1 MNKPHKLYKVTVH
14 YETEIEASTKKEAIS
29 GAFEELDEQSN
40 RPLSLIL
47 QEDHTKAEI
56 IKNNTS

>member
-1 MNKPHKLYKVTVH
+1 MSKQHKLYKVTIH

-40 RPLSLIL
+40 WPLNLVL
-47 QEDHTKAEI
+47 QENHTKAEI
-56 IKNNTS
+56 IKNNTT

>member
-1 MNKPHKLYKVTVH
+1 MSKHKKFKVIIH

-29 GAFEELDEQSN
+29 GAFEELDESSN
-40 RPLSLIL
+40 WPISLVL

-56 IKNNTS
+56 IKT